1 MAWNEPGGEKRNPW
15 NRPQQ
20 SQNDLDEVLRN
31 FQRRLSALFG
41 RGGGGSL
48 GGGQSSPGFGKGVSS
63 ILVLIAA
70 VWVGSG
76 LYRVDAQERA
86 VILRFGKY
94 IQTTGPGYNWH
105 LPWPIEQKIIVNV
118 SQQSSVTDDA
128 RMLTADT
135 NLVEVKSAVQY
146 TQPDPRKYLFRVNN
160 VEETLVQVSESA
172 MREAVGQASLDKALA
187 FDPSI
192 TERAKKLLQKTLDNY
207 DMGVNIISVNLE
219 RRGRSRAGPRCAARR
234 HQGGQGPPALSAGC
248 RNLSQRCGAARA
260 RPGRQELLDAEA
272 YRLQVLAL
280 AQGETSRFDQ
290 VLSQYEHAPAVT
302 RERMYLEAMENVY
315 KNSRKVIV
323 DTKGGGNMM
332 YLPLDKLIS
341 AGPQSISNPNDTM
354 TVPVAAAAGNP
365 SDAGGRSLP
374 RAWGALMQNRLLYIL
389 LALVAVILVVRASVF
404 TVSEGQLAIKSI
416 GGEIVDSNFQA
427 RAAFQDSAG
436 QRGEPVRRRGS

>member
-20 SQNDLDEVLRN
+20 AQNDLDDVLRN

-41 RGGGGSL
+41 RGGGGASL
-48 GGGQSSPGFGKGVSS
+48 GGGQSSSGIGKGLTS

-76 LYRVDAQERA
+76 LYRVDAQEKA

-94 IQTTGPGYNWH
+94 MQTTGPGYNWH
-105 LPWPIEQKIIVNV
+105 LPWPIEQKRIVNV

-146 TQPDPRKYLFRVNN
+146 TKPDPRKYLFEVNN
-160 VEETLVQVSESA
+160 VQETLVQVSESA

-192 TERAKKLLQKTLDNY
+192 TDRAKKLLQKTLDNY
-207 DMGVNIISVNLE
+207 DLGVNIISVKLGDVIVPEPVQDAQRDAIKADKDRQRYQQDAETYRNDVLP
-219 RRGRSRAGPRCAARR
+219 RAR
-234 HQGGQGPPALSAGC
+234 
-248 RNLSQRCGAARA
+248 GAAA
-260 RPGRQELLDAEA
+260 KEVLDAEA

-280 AQGETSRFDQ
+280 AQGETARFDQ
-290 VLSQYEHAPAVT
+290 VLAQYEHAPAVT

-315 KNSRKVIV
+315 KNSRKVLV
-323 DTKGGGNMM
+323 DTKTGNSMM
-332 YLPLDKLIS
+332 YLRLDKLI
-341 AGPQSISNPNDTM
+341 APGPQSITMPNDTM
-354 TVPVAAAAGNP
+354 TVAPARVPEIQVAPAEDP
-365 SDAGGRSLP
+365 
-374 RAWGALMQNRLLYIL
+374 
-389 LALVAVILVVRASVF
+389 
-404 TVSEGQLAIKSI
+404 
-416 GGEIVDSNFQA
+416 A
-427 RAAFQDSAG
+427 RA
-436 QRGEPVRRRGS
+436 RGVR

>member
-20 SQNDLDEVLRN
+20 SQNDLDDVLRN

-41 RGGGGSL
+41 RGGGGGSL
-48 GGGQSSPGFGKGVSS
+48 GSGQGSTGFSKGLSS

-94 IQTTGPGYNWH
+94 MQTTGPGYNWH
-105 LPWPIEQKIIVNV
+105 LPWPIEQKRIVNV

-146 TQPDPRKYLFRVNN
+146 TKPDPRKYLFEVNN

-172 MREAVGQASLDKALA
+172 MREAVGQASIDKALA

-192 TERAKKLLQKTLDNY
+192 TDRAKKLLQKTLDNY
-207 DMGVNIISVNLE
+207 DLGVNIISVQLNDVIVPE
-219 RRGRSRAGPRCAARR
+219 PVQDAQRDAIKADKDRQRYQQDAETYRNDVVPRAR
-234 HQGGQGPPALSAGC
+234 
-248 RNLSQRCGAARA
+248 GAAA
-260 RPGRQELLDAEA
+260 KNLLDAEA
-272 YRLQVLAL
+272 YRLQVLAI

-290 VLSQYEHAPAVT
+290 VLNQYEHAPAVT
-302 RERMYLEAMENVY
+302 RERMYLETMENVY

-323 DTKGGGNMM
+323 DVKGGNSNMF
-332 YLPLDKLIS
+332 YLPLEKLIS
-341 AGPQSISNPNDTM
+341 SGPQSISNPNDTM
-354 TVPVAAAAGNP
+354 TVAPQTRLPEIQVTPVEDP
-365 SDAGGRSLP
+365 
-374 RAWGALMQNRLLYIL
+374 
-389 LALVAVILVVRASVF
+389 
-404 TVSEGQLAIKSI
+404 
-416 GGEIVDSNFQA
+416 A
-427 RAAFQDSAG
+427 RA
-436 QRGEPVRRRGS
+436 RGAR